1 MQKNILSAPRL
12 KQIFLIAVI
21 LLLAWTLGK
30 ELWDF
35 FPGVLGA
42 VMLYVLLREP
52 YYRLT
57 VVKGHKKWLV
67 ATAFIVGTVV
77 LVMLPL
83 WGLWQ
88 MLSPKIALMIHQSED
103 LTGSV
108 KLMIAKLNH
117 AFPSLNVS
125 VTDKQIRK
133 AGEGVAG
140 TLPGF
145 LGSAANMATNVVLA
159 FFLLYFMLTDGR
171 IMEREVQRF
180 LSLKEHN
187 IELLWKETRL
197 MVKSNAIG
205 IPVLALCQ
213 AVAAAIGYFLFGV
226 DDWLVWAV
234 VTGFFSLFPV
244 VGTALVWAPLVVY
257 LYDIGS
263 GGAGTGLLLYSVL
276 VITNVDNVLR
286 FTLLKKLGDVHPI
299 ITVLGLFAGVPL
311 FGFMGFIFGPLLL
324 SYLLLLVKVYRVEFS
339 QTPVEETLLG

>member
-1 MQKNILSAPRL
+1 MQNTLIPAVRL
-12 KQIFLIAVI
+12 KQIFMIAVI
-21 LLLAWTLGK
+21 LLLAGMLGK

-57 VVKGHKKWLV
+57 VVKGHKKWVV
-67 ATAFIVGTVV
+67 ATAFILGTIIVVV
-77 LVMLPL
+77 LPL
-83 WGLWQ
+83 YGLWYL
-88 MLSPKIALMIHQSED
+88 LSPKIALVAQQTQDVS
-103 LTGSV
+103 GSI
-108 KLMIAKLNH
+108 KGALEKIKH
-117 AFPSLNVS
+117 AFPFFHVE

-133 AGEGVAG
+133 AGEKVAG
-140 TLPGF
+140 GLPDF
-145 LGSAANMATNVVLA
+145 LGSAANMFTNVVLA

-180 LSLKEHN
+180 LALKEVN
-187 IELLWKETRL
+187 INLLWKETRT
-197 MVKSNAIG
+197 MVVSNAIG

-213 AVAAAIGYFLFGV
+213 AFAAALGYWLFGV
-226 DDWLVWAV
+226 DEWLVWAV
-234 VTGFFSLFPV
+234 VTGVFSLFPV
-244 VGTALVWAPLVVY
+244 VGTALVWAPIVVY
-257 LYDIGS
+257 LYATGK
-263 GGAGTGLLLYSVL
+263 GGAGTGLLFYSVL
-276 VITNVDNVLR
+276 VITNIDNVLR

-339 QTPVEETLLG
+339 ASQQP